1 MPAFYFFLHKW
12 YQFINWKRSNA
23 TSKKKA
29 ATNFVIE
36 FTTDTN
42 HIVIHQHQIYR
53 IAIDNASINCIDVE
67 GKPVQDPD
75 LIVELLGQIKREA

>member
-1 MPAFYFFLHKW
+1 MPLYWYCANLFYTVK
-12 YQFINWKRSNA
+12 NWLRSRNI
-23 TSKKKA
+23 SKIRAK
-29 ATNFVIE
+29 TNFVIP
-36 FTTDTN
+36 FIQDTN